1 MTDARRT
8 EILARGLSFG
18 EGPRWHDGAFWLSDF
33 HRRVVERMEVDG
45 TRRVVAEL
53 DDMPSGL
60 GWLPD
65 GRLLVVAKKSRA
77 IYRLEATGLTLH
89 ADLSHIA
96 TYWCNDMVVD
106 RHGRAYVGNYGAELS
121 LEAPPTPATLACV
134 EPNGVARAVGT
145 PLLFPNGSVVTPDGK
160 TLLVAETLGSRI
172 SAFDIAPD
180 GDLSRHRIWAPL
192 ESVPDGMCLDA
203 EGAVWVALPA
213 AGQVLRVVEGGAVID
228 RVQPTSDAPIA
239 CMLGGKDRRTLLV
252 LTAPLA
258 KSLDDLVGTFNARA
272 EITTVDVPGAGCP

>member
-1 MTDARRT
+1 MIARRT
-8 EILARGLSFG
+8 EILSRGLSFA
-18 EGPRWHDGAFWLSDF
+18 ESPRWHDGTFWLSDF
-33 HRRVVERMEVDG
+33 HRQVVERIEGNG

-77 IYRLEATGLTLH
+77 VYRLETTGLTLH
-89 ADLSHIA
+89 ADLSRIA
-96 TYWCNDMVVD
+96 THWCNDMVVD

-134 EPNGVARAVGT
+134 EPNGEARAVGT

-172 SAFDIAPD
+172 SAFDIAPN
-180 GDLSRHRIWAPL
+180 GDLSRHRIWAQL

-252 LTAPLA
+252 LTAPLV
-258 KSLDDLVGTFNARA
+258 KSLDDLVGTFDARA
-272 EITTVDVPGAGCP
+272 EIATVDVPGAGYP